1 MKIKIKP
8 SKLQGTLRV
17 PSSKSI
23 SHRALICAALSEGIS
38 RVSGIDDS
46 RDLRAT
52 RDAMEALGASF
63 VFLGDGVWE
72 VSGVSK
78 HTEDALIDCG
88 ESGSTLRFM
97 IPIAALLADRA
108 KFVGEGRL
116 PTRPIQTILDVF
128 DQAGTSY
135 TYPGQLP
142 LVTERFELPA
152 SFELDGSISSQFFT
166 GFLLA
171 APIAKSELSLGIQG
185 KLESEPYVE
194 LTQEVMAAFG
204 VEVNRTDA
212 GYCVPAGQRYTSV
225 DFRVEG
231 DFSQAAFWIVAGLI
245 GTEPICLR
253 GLKKNSRQGDR
264 AILFLVREMGG
275 DWEWKNDDLWVYP
288 SKTYGITIDVRDI
301 PDLVPILSVLAAV
314 SIGETRITNA
324 ARLRIKESDR
334 LKSTTNVLT
343 ALGAKIKEEEDGL
356 LIQGGKGFTG
366 GLVDAWNDHRI
377 AMAVAIA
384 STRASAE
391 IELTGSE
398 AVKKSYPHF
407 WDEFQRVGGE
417 LYE

>member
-1 MKIKIKP
+1 MKRVIQP
-8 SKLQGTLRV
+8 SSLQGTLRV
-17 PSSKSI
+17 PSSKSV
-23 SHRALICAALSEGIS
+23 SHRALICAALSAGVS
-38 RVSGIDDS
+38 CVSGLDDS

-52 RDAMEALGASF
+52 REAMEALGASF
-63 VFLGDGVWE
+63 ELVEDGIWE
-72 VSGVSK
+72 ITGVRE
-78 HTEDALIDCG
+78 HTKNAVIDCG

-108 KFVGEGRL
+108 EFNGEGKL

-128 DQAGTSY
+128 DQAGTTY

-142 LVTERFELPA
+142 LVTERFELPT

-171 APIAKSELSLGIQG
+171 APIAKSEMTLDIQG

-194 LTQEVMAAFG
+194 LTREVMAAFG
-204 VEVNRTDA
+204 IEINRTET
-212 GYCVPAGQRYTSV
+212 GYYVPDGQRYTSV
-225 DFRVEG
+225 DFHVEG

-245 GTEPICLR
+245 GTQPICLR
-253 GLKKNSRQGDR
+253 GLKKKSRQGDR

-288 SKTYGITIDVRDI
+288 SKTTGITIDVRDI

-314 SIGETRITNA
+314 SFGETRIVNA

-334 LKSTTNVLT
+334 LESTTNVLT
-343 ALGAKIKEEEDGL
+343 ALGVKIQEEKEGL
-356 LIQGGKGFTG
+356 LIQGGEGFTG

-384 STRASAE
+384 SIRASAE

-398 AVKKSYPHF
+398 AVNKSYPHF
-407 WDEFQRVGGE
+407 WDEFQRMGGKIDE
-417 LYE
+417 

>member
-1 MKIKIKP
+1 MKKIIRP
-8 SKLQGTLRV
+8 STLQGTLRV
-17 PSSKSI
+17 PSSKSV
-23 SHRALICAALSEGIS
+23 SHRALICAALSEGES
-38 RVSGIDDS
+38 KVSGIDDS

-52 RDAMEALGASF
+52 REAMEALGAGF
-63 VFLGDGVWE
+63 TDLGDGIWV
-72 VSGVSK
+72 VSGVNK
-78 HTEDALIDCG
+78 HTKNALIDCG

-108 KFVGEGRL
+108 EFVGEGRL

-128 DQAGTSY
+128 DQANTTY
-135 TYPGQLP
+135 TYPGKLP
-142 LVTERFELPA
+142 LVTQQFHLPTA
-152 SFELDGSISSQFFT
+152 FELDGSISSQFFT

-171 APIAKSELSLGIQG
+171 APIADGDLSLDIQG

-194 LTQEVMAAFG
+194 LTQEVMSAFG
-204 VEVNRTDA
+204 VGVKRTDT
-212 GYCVPAGQRYTSV
+212 GYFVPAGQSYKSV
-225 DFRVEG
+225 DFHVEG

-245 GTEPICLR
+245 GSQSICLR
-253 GLKKNSRQGDR
+253 GLKKDSTQGDR
-264 AILFLVREMGG
+264 AILSLTKKMGG
-275 DWEWKNDDLWVYP
+275 NWEWKGDDLWVHP
-288 SKTYGITIDVRDI
+288 STTHGITIDVRDI

-314 SIGETRITNA
+314 SEGETRIVNA

-334 LKSTTNVLT
+334 IKSTTNVLT
-343 ALGAKIKEEEDGL
+343 ELGAMIQEEKEGL

-384 STRASAE
+384 STRASSE

-407 WDEFQRVGGE
+407 WDEFQRIGGDVHE
-417 LYE
+417 